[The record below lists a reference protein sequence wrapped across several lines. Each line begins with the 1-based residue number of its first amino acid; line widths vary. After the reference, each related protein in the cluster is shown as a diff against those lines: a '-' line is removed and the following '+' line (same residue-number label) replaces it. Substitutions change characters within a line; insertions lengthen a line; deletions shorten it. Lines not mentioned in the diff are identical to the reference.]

1 MKGKRKGKKEEE
13 FLSLSLSV
21 PALRQFEWLVEE
33 EQDVED

>member
-1 MKGKRKGKKEEE
+1 MKEKRKEKKKGES
-13 FLSLSLSV
+13 LSLSL